1 MAVEVKVFQFNGC
14 NKCFTESLLLKLD
27 SEDNFEYIDN
37 PKEWKGKKADI
48 AVITGYLLP
57 EDKKTL
63 ENIAKNSGKVIGYG
77 DCATMGGVFA
87 LANQNGHKI
96 APLNKY
102 IGDSS
107 SVNGCLGEIMTLN
120 QEIKGEPPLKLK
132 GLCTTCKRKS
142 TCDYMEVVHRQI
154 EFEES
159 DMCFNDLGFQCN
171 GFVAQEC
178 KERCID
184 YNAPCRGCKPMI
196 ARSGIRML
204 GMFGTLMGNIE
215 VATEHSVKGATDKL
229 ADEDDDITRSLPDVL
244 GNFFRFTLPTSGL
257 PQGRISSTGS
267 VIEDVFTGRLIEE
280 LPLIAGLMAGNKSI
294 SLTLMIIEAYEIG
307 TKMEISAST
316 KKIRKILK
324 KYEEDLGK
332 AIESQDAQKYKE
344 ITEKIR
350 SIAGNMNLSNVF
362 FGGFRS
368 KIEEYDNFEEYK
380 AHPFEVVE
388 GVYSHGAV
396 EYKMDST
403 GLVSEFKVK
412 KEDLFE

>member
-1 MAVEVKVFQFNGC
+1 M
-14 NKCFTESLLLKLD
+14 KLD
-27 SEDNFEYIDN
+27 SEDSVTYIDD
-37 PKEWKGKKADI
+37 PKGWKGEKTDI

-57 EDKKTL
+57 EDSKTL
-63 ENIAKNSGKVIGYG
+63 EIIAKNSKKVIGYG

-96 APLNKY
+96 TPLKEY

-107 SVNGCLGEIMTLN
+107 SVNGCLGEIMELN
-120 QEIKGEPPLKLK
+120 QEIKGKTPVKLK

-142 TCDYMEVVHRQI
+142 TCDYMEAVHRQI

-159 DMCFNDLGFQCN
+159 DMCFNDLGYQCN

-184 YNAPCRGCKPMI
+184 YDAPCRGCKPMV

-229 ADEDDDITRSLPDVL
+229 ADGDDDITRSLPDVL

-257 PQGRISSTGS
+257 PQGRIPSTGS
-267 VIEDVFTGRLIEE
+267 VLEDVFTGRLIEE
-280 LPLIAGLMAGNKSI
+280 LPLIAGLLAGNKSI
-294 SLTLMIIEAYEIG
+294 SLALNVLEAYETG
-307 TKMEISAST
+307 TKMEVGSCT
-316 KKIRKILK
+316 KKIRKHLRK
-324 KYEEDLGK
+324 LEGDLGK
-332 AIESQDAQKYKE
+332 AIDSQDAQEYKE

-350 SIAGNMNLSNVF
+350 KIAGNMNLSNVF

-368 KIEEYDNFEEYK
+368 KITEYDNFDEYK
-380 AHPFEVVE
+380 AHPFDVTE
-388 GVYSHGAV
+388 GTYAHGCV
-396 EYKMDST
+396 EYKIDSDGKVT
-403 GLVSEFKVK
+403 EFKI
-412 KEDLFE
+412 KEEAL